1 MDKVSILK
9 YGTGN
14 LNSITRALNHFGAQV
29 DLVQNTNE
37 ILKSNKLILPGIG
50 ASRYVM
56 DYLAASERIHAISEF
71 IEKER
76 PVLGICLGMQIL
88 LTESEEFGPH
98 NTLNIIPGKVLN
110 MKRLAKKIISPHMGW
125 TMTRIIEK
133 KKVSN
138 KLISKDNHFYF
149 AHSYYCE
156 VDEEN
161 IYAYSSYF
169 SHKVPTIISNNKN
182 VWGTQF
188 HPELSSTQGLEII
201 KNFINM

>member
-14 LNSITRALNHFGAQV
+14 LNSITRALQSLFGAQI

-76 PVLGICLGMQIL
+76 PVLGICRNANPANG
-88 LTESEEFGPH
+88 E
-98 NTLNIIPGKVLN
+98 
-110 MKRLAKKIISPHMGW
+110 
-125 TMTRIIEK
+125 
-133 KKVSN
+133 
-138 KLISKDNHFYF
+138 
-149 AHSYYCE
+149 
-156 VDEEN
+156 
-161 IYAYSSYF
+161 
-169 SHKVPTIISNNKN
+169 
-182 VWGTQF
+182 
-188 HPELSSTQGLEII
+188 
-201 KNFINM
+201 